1 MSYHIKIVDTS
12 TTYIMSRRNTKKK
25 QQYHF
30 ELPLHEGIVR
40 SYVAPTQLEKMMG
53 KYNKKVKL
61 ELLPPT
67 RDACADAACGSG
79 CGSCAS
85 EGPKFYTLRASG
97 SHRATV
103 KKLAQDMVERHDNIV
118 KVLQGI
124 QKTMIA
130 KKDQSSAVSAD
141 V

>member
-1 MSYHIKIVDTS
+1 
-12 TTYIMSRRNTKKK
+12 MSRRNTKKK

-40 SYVAPTQLEKMMG
+40 SYVAPTQLEKMMS

-67 RDACADAACGSG
+67 RNPCADAACGSG

-124 QKTMIA
+124 QKTMVA
-130 KKDQSSAVSAD
+130 KKDQGSAVSAD

>member
-1 MSYHIKIVDTS
+1 
-12 TTYIMSRRNTKKK
+12 MSRRNTKKK

-61 ELLPPT
+61 ELLPPKT
-67 RDACADAACGSG
+67 DSCTDTGCGSG
-79 CGSCAS
+79 CGSCGS
-85 EGPKFYTLRASG
+85 RSPKYYTLRASG
-97 SHRATV
+97 SNRRLV
-103 KKLAQDMVERHDNIV
+103 KQLGADMVERHDNIV
-118 KVLQGI
+118 KVIQGI
-124 QKTMIA
+124 QKTMIS
-130 KKDQSSAVSAD
+130 KKETSSAVSTD